1 MGLRGLVLYIIQSPI
16 LFAYQLLQW
25 VLDKVLSPTPPPPHA
40 ELKRPKIAVIGAG
53 LTGVSAASHIVGHGF
68 DCRIFEAGPK
78 EHLGG
83 IWSRVNNTSGLQI
96 HSIMYRFHPSVR
108 WKKGYP
114 DRQQIVSQIKSLW
127 ERYGLEDKTTFNTR
141 IEKVYKDPHGR
152 WILND
157 PSLGRFDGIIAAVGT
172 CGDAKMPTLP
182 GQEHFKGSIWHS
194 SQLDGKNAKGKTVAI
209 IGGGAS
215 AVEALEFVAQSEAEH
230 AFVLARS
237 EKWIIPRNPLINGL
251 LALNILGSETIFSW
265 IPENILRLFFYRD
278 LYDISPPRNSGK
290 GLFTETPMVNDDV
303 LDLVRSGKASWLRGD
318 ILGYDESGKGIKFN
332 KRSQGVPKNGPG
344 TEKLIEADIVIMATG
359 YKRPTL
365 KFLPEEVF
373 QEPYEPPNWYL
384 QVFPPDHPEICC
396 NNCTYV
402 NAIGTVGNY
411 HIGIYTRFLLMY
423 LVDPLARPRTW
434 WMKRWIDMT
443 SFIKAKAPGG
453 AFDFFTYSEL
463 IYWFVFTIAINPFR
477 WKWALFVLC
486 GIGKDLPLKVVE
498 KEDKMRNGMGMRS
511 VWEDTKTGEANWM
524 GSSNNREREQ

>member
-1 MGLRGLVLYIIQSPI
+1 MGLRSLLQYLIQSPI
-16 LFAYQLLQW
+16 LFIYQLLQW
-25 VLDKVLSPTPPPPHA
+25 ALDKVLSPTPPPPQA

-78 EHLGG
+78 ENLGG

-96 HSIMYRFHPSVR
+96 HSIMYRFHPSVH

-114 DRQQIVSQIKSLW
+114 DRKQIVSQITDLW
-127 ERYGLEDKTTFNTR
+127 HRYSLEDKTTFNTR

-157 PSLGRFDGIIAAVGT
+157 PSLGRFDGIIVAVGT

-182 GQEHFKGSIWHS
+182 GQEHFKGEIWHS
-194 SQLDGKNAKGKTVAI
+194 SQLDGKSAKGKTVAI

-215 AVEALEFVAQSEAEH
+215 AVEALEFVAHSEARH
-230 AFVLARS
+230 SYVLARS

-251 LALNILGSETIFSW
+251 LAMNVLGSETIFSW

-318 ILGYDESGKGIKFN
+318 ILGYDSSGRGINFN
-332 KRSQGVPKNGPG
+332 KRFQGVPKDGPG

-359 YKRPTL
+359 YKRPSL
-365 KFLPEEVF
+365 NFLPSEVF
-373 QEPYEPPNWYL
+373 EDPYAPPNWYL
-384 QVFPPDHPEICC
+384 QVFPPDYPEICC

-423 LVDPLARPRTW
+423 LVDPLARPRTA

-443 SFIKAKAPGG
+443 RFIKAKAPGG
-453 AFDFFTYSEL
+453 AFEFFTYSEL

-498 KEDKMRNGMGMRS
+498 SEDKVRNGMGMRN
-511 VWEDTKTGEANWM
+511 VWDDKVSGEALWI
-524 GSSNNREREQ
+524 GGKSNGD